1 MKNETLKS
9 ALEMVSVVMSAS
21 SANPKRSKY
30 DYYADKLRQA
40 ASMNNL
46 FEMYEKL
53 CSLLEVSIDPIV
65 RYDSKIFNAFCSAA
79 NRSDSLSVLKWLKN
93 NAVLAIMTCLQRKIW
108 DETLKDG
115 KGGYIDNTDEF
126 VGIIEQF
133 DVPDIKSV
141 GNVKRMKDF
150 DINLE
155 VTCLSPLAHGG
166 EMKFGNATPFRRY
179 AVMCEDG
186 KTLLELPAFSGN
198 AYRGIMRDIL
208 SNHFLEAIGIQ
219 PNMTISPVAKWF
231 FHILYEGGALKGVDK
246 ENKKITEKL
255 GKNGAIDPKGLQEF
269 RFMIPHL
276 SILGCAIGNRML
288 EGKIYTNKLRPVCKE
303 WGFDSDVSVDSLLS
317 WEFLIRKNDEEG
329 YDEHTGMIANT
340 EVLKTG
346 TILEGG
352 IDFNKY
358 SSELE
363 LSCLMYGVHRLRER
377 GYLGAQN
384 ARGIGRIELNYEIID
399 NDHFGLIDIN
409 VYPRYIEQNKEKI
422 LKYLTE
428 IEALL

>member
-9 ALEMVSVVMSAS
+9 VLEMISVVMGAS

-53 CSLLEVSIDPIV
+53 CSLLEVSIDPIF
-65 RYDSKIFNAFCSAA
+65 RYDSKIFNAFCLAA
-79 NRSDSLSVLKWLKN
+79 NRPDSLSVLRWLKN
-93 NAVLAIMTCLQRKIW
+93 NAVLAIMTCLQRRIW

-115 KGGYIDNTDEF
+115 KGGYVDNINEF

-133 DVPDIKSV
+133 DIPDIKRF

-150 DINLE
+150 DVNLTL
-155 VTCLSPLAHGG
+155 TCLSPLAHGG
-166 EMKFGNATPFRRY
+166 EMKYGNATPFRRY

-186 KTLLELPAFSGN
+186 ETMLELPAYSGN
-198 AYRGIMRDIL
+198 AYRGIMRDLL
-208 SNHFLEAIGIQ
+208 SDHFLETIGIT
-219 PNMTISPVAKWF
+219 PNKTRSPVAKWF
-231 FHILYEGGALKGVDK
+231 FHVLYEGGALKGVDK

-269 RFMIPHL
+269 RLMVPHL
-276 SILGCAIGNRML
+276 SLLGCAVGNRML
-288 EGKIYTNKLRPVCKE
+288 EGKIYTNKLRPVCRE
-303 WGFDSDVSVDSLLS
+303 WGFDSDISVDSLLS
-317 WEFLIRKNDEEG
+317 WEFLTRKTDEEE

-346 TILEGG
+346 TILKGG
-352 IDFNKY
+352 IDFNEY
-358 SSELE
+358 SSDLE
-363 LSCLMYGVHRLRER
+363 LSCLFHGISMLEKR

-384 ARGIGRIELNYEIID
+384 ARGIGRSEFSFKIMNTD
-399 NDHFGLIDIN
+399 RFASIN
-409 VYPRYIEQNKEKI
+409 PSEYQFMLESSQTKI
-422 LKYLTE
+422 LEYLTE
-428 IEALL
+428 IGALL